1 MAKQAES
8 KLRVGIIGVGGIGNV
23 HLKAFEAVTDAE
35 VVAIC
40 DIRPERLEEMAAE
53 YEIADSYDDYEDLLA
68 RKDIDAVS
76 ICTPNDLHAPITI
89 AALKA
94 GKHVLCEKPL
104 TTSMSEALAMTN
116 AAKAAKKALVVAFSH
131 RRRGDVQW
139 LKQAVG
145 DGLFGDLYYAKAMWM
160 RRSGIPSWGAWFID
174 KTRAGGGPLIDLGVH
189 MLDMSLYLLG
199 EPRVLSVSA
208 STYSELGPQGKG
220 YFYPPTHGQEFTV
233 EDLASAFIRLEGG
246 KTLTLEASWATYGK
260 YNDAFGVS
268 LFGTKG
274 GAELEIVDYTDKDT
288 LRVFTDIGGAPV
300 EMQPAPTVGHGHT
313 SVAREFTDLILNG
326 DPTSQAGLDGV
337 RRAQVIQAIYQSA
350 LEGREIAIEDLASLL

>member
-8 KLRVGIIGVGGIGNV
+8 KLRVGIIGVGFIGKV
-23 HLKAFEAVTDAE
+23 HLEAFAAVPDAE

-53 YEIADSYDDYEDLLA
+53 FDIPDSYDDYEDLLA

-76 ICTPNDLHAPITI
+76 VCTPNDLHAPITI

-104 TTSMSEALAMTN
+104 TTSTAGALAMTK

-145 DGLFGDLYYAKAMWM
+145 DGLFGDLYYAKAMWW

-189 MLDMSLYLLG
+189 MLDMSMYLLG
-199 EPRVLSVSA
+199 EPRVLSVNA
-208 STYSELGPQGKG
+208 SIWAELGPQGKG
-220 YFYPPTHGQEFTV
+220 YFYPPTHGQKFTV

-246 KTLTLEASWATYGK
+246 KTLTLEASWAAYGK
-260 YNDAFGVS
+260 YNDSFGVS
-268 LFGTKG
+268 LFGANG
-274 GAELEIVDYTDKDT
+274 GAELAVNDYTDKDT
-288 LRVFTDIGGAPV
+288 LRVFTEMGGAPV
-300 EMQPAPTVGHGHT
+300 EMRPAPKAGHGHT
-313 SVAREFTDLILNG
+313 SVAREFTDLILHG

-337 RRAQVIQAIYQSA
+337 RRAQVIEAIYQSA
-350 LEGREIAIEDLASLL
+350 LEGREIAVGDLDSLL

>member
-1 MAKQAES
+1 MAKKTEA
-8 KLRVGIIGVGGIGNV
+8 KLRVGVIGVGFIGKV
-23 HLKAFEAVTDAE
+23 HLEAFAAVPDAE

-40 DIRPERLEEMAAE
+40 DIRPDRLEEMAAE
-53 YEIADSYDDYEDLLA
+53 FDIADSYDDYEDVLK

-76 ICTPNDLHAPITI
+76 VCTPNDLHAPITV
-89 AALKA
+89 AALKT

-104 TTSMSEALAMTN
+104 TTSMTEALAMTK

-131 RRRGDVQW
+131 RRRGDVKW

-145 DGLFGDLYYAKAMWM
+145 EGLFGDLYYAKAMWW
-160 RRSGIPSWGAWFID
+160 RRSGIPAWGAWFID
-174 KTRAGGGPLIDLGVH
+174 KSRSGGGPLIDLGVH

-199 EPRVLSVSA
+199 DPRVLSVSA
-208 STYSELGPQGKG
+208 STWAELGPRGKG
-220 YFYPPTHGQEFTV
+220 YYYPPAHNQKFTV

-268 LFGTKG
+268 LFGSNG
-274 GAELEIVDYTDKDT
+274 GAELEVSDYSNVDT
-288 LRVFTDIGGAPV
+288 LRVFTEMGGAPV
-300 EMQPAPTVGHGHT
+300 TMRPAPEIGHGHT
-313 SVAREFTDLILNG
+313 TVAREFTDLILNG

-337 RRAQVIQAIYQSA
+337 RRAQVIQAIYLSA
-350 LEGREIAIEDLASLL
+350 LEGREVAVEDLATLL